1 MDSAKHIDAQSKAFD
16 DVSQSVLMN
25 YIFLAIGLP
34 SLFFAILTASGLYR
48 RQTGT
53 LPVRPLQRKW
63 LLGVC
68 TDFSETVGIQVGFVR
83 FIILLYT
90 PVGLGAVFY
99 FIYYFV
105 ILNRAVL
112 PPTLPEREPQIT
124 IIESHYYRS

>member
-68 TDFSETVGIQVGFVR
+68 ADFSETVGIQVGFVR

-90 PVGLGAVFY
+90 PSWIGGCILFY
-99 FIYYFV
+99 LLFCY
-105 ILNRAVL
+105 
-112 PPTLPEREPQIT
+112 PEQGSIT
-124 IIESHYYRS
+124 ADSSGT

>member
-25 YIFLAIGLP
+25 SIFLAIGLP

-68 TDFSETVGIQVGFVR
+68 ADFSETVRDSGRFCQVYYPALHASWIGGC
-83 FIILLYT
+83 IL
-90 PVGLGAVFY
+90 FY
-99 FIYYFV
+99 LLFCY
-105 ILNRAVL
+105 
-112 PPTLPEREPQIT
+112 PEQGSIT
-124 IIESHYYRS
+124 ADSSGT